1 MVVLINRRPPRS
13 TRTDTLCPDTRPFR
27 SAIAPIGDERPPL
40 AIGHRAAGEG
50 MRRQKRGKARTFT
63 VECKAVASMSDIH
76 DVFGAMH
83 PAHRRRR
90 AGYGR
95 KARRKPP
102 QFTPKSGYVHRP
114 DLRAELLPLD
124 EMPVCVMTQCRS
136 PYPRRDAR

>member
-63 VECKAVASMSDIH
+63 VECKAVARMSDIH
-76 DVFGAMH
+76 DAFGARSEE
-83 PAHRRRR
+83 P
-90 AGYGR
+90 
-95 KARRKPP
+95 
-102 QFTPKSGYVHRP
+102 TS
-114 DLRAELLPLD
+114 ELQSL
-124 EMPVCVMTQCRS
+124 MRS
-136 PYPRRDAR
+136 SYAVFCLKKKNRLLTSIGDNKNPTTTLTSTNP